1 MSIHAHCREA
11 TSRHIWF
18 DIYGIAYAWHMRIR
32 ALMFQTRRHDD
43 RSVESKPATF
53 HEGSFV
59 SFFSGHSI

>member
-1 MSIHAHCREA
+1 
-11 TSRHIWF
+11 
-18 DIYGIAYAWHMRIR
+18 MRIR